1 MFLTNEKNGE
11 TAICKVTLLKSNSK
25 RLSHTAP
32 LGCVETLQGT
42 KSLEICESVFLTDI
56 ILGKL
61 SLLLISLL
69 VSTGFQYVVKWRRMM
84 RIFDGYNENPYSYIL
99 LALFDTN
106 N

>member
-1 MFLTNEKNGE
+1 MTIFRDVENSVLCTFAFKSFRTFPQRKHFVFLTNEKNGE

-56 ILGKL
+56 IL
-61 SLLLISLL
+61 
-69 VSTGFQYVVKWRRMM
+69 
-84 RIFDGYNENPYSYIL
+84 
-99 LALFDTN
+99 
-106 N
+106 